1 MRRWGL
7 IAGCGFV
14 LLAFAGCA
22 TIRSRGDRDVPSAAQ
37 SALVQQLS
45 QTAQAA
51 IDRHDYNQ
59 ARADLER
66 LVAESPRSAEAHH
79 RLGRVFHVQNQFD
92 EAKRAYRKA
101 LEIDSEYVGALIGLG
116 EIEDR
121 LGQAEPAL
129 KRLESAIEL
138 DPQKAEAH
146 FARGRILEAAGRSD
160 EALAAYFRTLELDPS
175 SAPVI
180 LRIATLQLGR
190 REPEQ
195 ALTRLDQVL
204 ELTPGNPEAHFQR
217 GQAHLVLNQPALA
230 VADLRIASQNL
241 PNRPDVFYQLALA
254 LNADH
259 KAGEALN
266 AAQHALALAPNDPE
280 ARSLT
285 ERLRR

>member
-22 TIRSRGDRDVPSAAQ
+22 TVRSRGDRQAPSAEQ

-51 IDRHDYNQ
+51 IDRRDYPQ

-79 RLGRVFHVQNQFD
+79 RLGRVLQLQGQLD
-92 EAKRAYRKA
+92 LAKRAYRKA
-101 LEIDSEYVGALIGLG
+101 LELDPEYVGALIGLG
-116 EIEDR
+116 EIEDQ

-129 KRLESAIEL
+129 KRLEAAIEL

-146 FARGRILEAAGRSD
+146 FARGRILEASGRAD

-175 SAPVI
+175 MAPVI

-190 REPEQ
+190 HEPEQ

-204 ELTPGNPEAHFQR
+204 ELTPDDPEARFRR
-217 GQAHLVLNQPALA
+217 GQAHLVLNHPTLA
-230 VADLRIASQNL
+230 VADLQIASQSL
-241 PNRPDVFYQLALA
+241 PNRPDVFYNLALA

-259 KAGEALN
+259 KASDALD
-266 AAQHALALAPNDPE
+266 AAQHALTLAPNYAD
-280 ARSLT
+280 ARTLT